1 MSVPDTVLG
10 DQEEAVANAV
20 DQFVDEMISH
30 AEAPQI
36 DAFVKRFPSIQHVL
50 RNVLPAIQLMHCPD
64 SPGAA
69 AVTADTLGVSGTLG
83 DFRIL
88 KELGRGGMGVVYE
101 AEQISLGRRV
111 ALKTLPMASAINPV
125 RLNRFRNE
133 AQAAAQLHHPNIVP
147 VYAVGTER
155 GVWYYAMQIIDGPSL
170 AEVIEAIRTG
180 ASPPEL
186 ERDPAST
193 DNAFQSVTG
202 IETPGHIR
210 GAALLCQQAARALE
224 HAHDMDIVHRD
235 IKPGNLMI
243 DGHGKLFVTDFGLAR
258 FRNENGLTLSGDVVG
273 TLAYMSPEQARG
285 ENAVVDHRSDVY
297 SLGATLYELA
307 TLSRP
312 FEEEN
317 RAAMLSRIIEGNLTR
332 PRQINPA
339 LPIDVETIILK
350 SMSLEPGHRY
360 PTVAQLA
367 DDLTRFL
374 EDQPILA
381 RRPTVMD
388 RCQRWCRRH
397 RSIVALG
404 LITGLMMC
412 VGLLVSTVA
421 IATEQA
427 RTESALKQISKR
439 ETSLRFALA
448 RQDQLR
454 AEAQANLRQAEENFL
469 KARDVLD
476 FFVASVDEDLGGHD
490 SLRMVRTRLLQTS
503 LDYYRDFSEQAQD
516 KPRLQSQLVKSRY
529 HVARILSEIGTSPET
544 EEAIERALRAQ
555 EELALANPHDWQ
567 MSRDLWS
574 MYLQLGSFSGT
585 ESMRLILEPE
595 VQDELSLSQEQV
607 CTCYEIADDF
617 LGHDTMALS
626 EDITKTRHQF
636 RERTDHALSAIARML
651 TVQQNQRLAQ
661 VELQV
666 QGSRAWKLAR
676 VTRELA
682 LTTEQRRAIDQVDG
696 ETRRAVWGAYAK
708 GRFRQVRQQY
718 TRANEQV
725 LALLTDEQTKKWA
738 TMIGEDFPMARRLR
752 MRPDPFRF
760 SYSPRAPRP
769 RPRRGSG
776 SNWPN
781 KQRPP
786 DENEVQSQ
794 PLRIKR

>member
-1 MSVPDTVLG
+1 MSVPDTVHG
-10 DQEEAVANAV
+10 EQEEAVAEAV
-20 DQFVDEMISH
+20 DQFVDEMASH
-30 AEAPQI
+30 ARAPRI
-36 DAFVKRFPSIQHVL
+36 DAFVRRFPAIQHVL
-50 RNVLPAIQLMHCPD
+50 RDVLPAIQLMHCPD
-64 SPGAA
+64 TPGTA

-155 GVWYYAMQIIDGPSL
+155 GVWYYAMQIIDGPTL
-170 AEVIEAIRTG
+170 AEVVEAIRTG
-180 ASPPEL
+180 PSTPEQHLSPTL
-186 ERDPAST
+186 AST
-193 DNAFQSVTG
+193 DETFKTVTG

-224 HAHDMDIVHRD
+224 HAHNMDIVHRD

-258 FRNENGLTLSGDVVG
+258 FRNDNGLTLSGDVVG

-285 ENAVVDHRSDVY
+285 ENTVVDHRSDVY
-297 SLGATLYELA
+297 SLGATLYELT

-317 RAAMLSRIIEGNLTR
+317 RAAMLSRIIEGKLTP
-332 PRQINPA
+332 PRQVNSA
-339 LPIDVETIILK
+339 LPVDVETIILK

-360 PTVAQLA
+360 STVAQLA

-381 RRPTVMD
+381 RRPTVVD
-388 RCQRWCRRH
+388 RCQRWCRKH
-397 RSIVALG
+397 RSLVALG
-404 LITGLMMC
+404 VVTALLMC
-412 VGLLVSTVA
+412 VALSVSTIA

-427 RTESALKQISKR
+427 RTEAALRQVSKR

-454 AEAQANLRQAEENFL
+454 VEAQANLRQSEENFQ

-490 SLRMVRTRLLQTS
+490 SLRMVRTRLLETS

-544 EEAIERALRAQ
+544 EDAIELALRAQ
-555 EELALANPHDWQ
+555 EELTLANPHDWRL
-567 MSRDLWS
+567 SRDLWS

-585 ESMRLILEPE
+585 ESIRLILEPE
-595 VQDELSLSQEQV
+595 VQDELRLSQDQV
-607 CTCYEIADDF
+607 CTCYEIANGL
-617 LGHDTMALS
+617 LGATGGGD
-626 EDITKTRHQF
+626 DITRTRHEF
-636 RERTDHALSAIARML
+636 RERMDNALSAIASAL
-651 TVQQNQRLAQ
+651 TGLQDERLAQ
-661 VELQV
+661 IELQV
-666 QGSRAWKLAR
+666 RGSRVWKSAR
-676 VTRELA
+676 VTRELG
-682 LTTEQRRAIDQVDG
+682 LSTEQRRAIDGIDR
-696 ETRRAVWGAYAK
+696 ETRRAVWGSYSK
-708 GRFRQVRQQY
+708 GRTRQIRLHY
-718 TRANEQV
+718 TKANEQI
-725 LALLTDEQTKKWA
+725 LALLNEQQAARWA
-738 TMIGEDFPMARRLR
+738 IMIGEEFPAARRLR

-760 SYSPRAPRP
+760 SHSPRAPQNRT
-769 RPRRGSG
+769 RTRS
-776 SNWPN
+776 SF
-781 KQRPP
+781 
-786 DENEVQSQ
+786 
-794 PLRIKR
+794 